1 MEELKQGFSP
11 KKLAALGLFLAFA
24 MILSYVE
31 FLIPFSFGIPG
42 VKLGLANAAILL
54 SLYLLGWRSAFLISL
69 SRIFLSALL
78 FGNVLSLSFALTG
91 GILSL
96 LVMAVLY
103 SLKKF
108 HAVSIS
114 AAGGMAH
121 NFGQL
126 LAACLLIRSLKLIYY
141 LPILLISGF
150 LTGLLIGIICQEI
163 LLRKWISPRFL
174 P

>member
-1 MEELKQGFSP
+1 MEESKQGFSP
-11 KKLAALGLFLAFA
+11 KKLAALGLLLAFA

-54 SLYLLGWRSAFLISL
+54 SLYLLGWKSALLISL

-78 FGNVLSLSFALTG
+78 FGTVLSLAFALTG
-91 GILSL
+91 GILSF
-96 LVMAVLY
+96 LVMAVLC
-103 SLKKF
+103 SSKKF
-108 HAVSIS
+108 YPVSVS

-126 LAACLLIRSLKLIYY
+126 LSACLLIRTLNLIYY

-163 LLRKWISPRFL
+163 LLRKGIRPGFFT
-174 P
+174 